1 MPAGNAPSFSGSLDL
16 TPDVL
21 NAMKKAGTNANGNYK
36 LRFALW
42 DNDKRDKDTAPHFK
56 GLVTVPEMNDSPK
69 AYASMWNN
77 DGKGGGQG
85 GSKPVANDDPF

>member
-1 MPAGNAPSFSGSLDL
+1 MPGNAPIFSGSLDL

-21 NAMKKAGTNANGNYK
+21 NAMKKAGTSEQGNYK

-42 DNDKRDKDTAPHFK
+42 ENDRRDRDTSPHFK
-56 GLVTVPEMNDSPK
+56 GLVTIPEMKDSPK

-77 DGKGGGQG
+77 GNSSTGGKAA
-85 GSKPVANDDPF
+85 SNDDPF